1 MPKESENVEDTDTVE
16 YTRSQSRFLEAPELV
31 QNLVREFIQLERP
44 VMHMLRRPDIH
55 QKLLAIV
62 KKHVS

>member
-1 MPKESENVEDTDTVE
+1 MADDLETEKAPDNVE
-16 YTRSQSRFLEAPELV
+16 YTRSQQRFLDASEDV
-31 QNLVREFIQLERP
+31 QKLVRDFIREERP

-62 KKHVS
+62 KKHIS

>member
-1 MPKESENVEDTDTVE
+1 MPEETDKIE
-16 YTRSQSRFLEAPELV
+16 YTRSQKRFMEAPEMV
-31 QNLVREFIQLERP
+31 QNLVREFIQQERP